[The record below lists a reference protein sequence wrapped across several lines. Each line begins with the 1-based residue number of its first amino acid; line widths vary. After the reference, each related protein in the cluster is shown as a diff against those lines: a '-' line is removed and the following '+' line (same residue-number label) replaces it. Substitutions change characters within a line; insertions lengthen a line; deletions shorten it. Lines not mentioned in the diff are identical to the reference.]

1 MAKSATV
8 PAVPAPGAA
17 DGEGRSLPLI
27 RRLMAEHAR
36 AHAGSYALA
45 LVLMAISAAASVGS
59 VALLRPVVNGMT
71 GMTVAEP
78 GAFKMLRNLA
88 VAVAVLY
95 VVRGLAT
102 CGQLILMSR
111 AGNRIVAS
119 LQRRVYDHLLHQPVR
134 FFSDRHSSELM
145 ARLAMAANG
154 ARDAV
159 QFVIN
164 SAGRDVLTVVGL
176 AGVMVY
182 NDPLMSLIAL
192 SIAPVG
198 VLMLSRLMKKVR
210 RAARRSFDGSA
221 DIMKHMGETAQGIRI
236 IKSFN
241 LEGVMRSRMAGA
253 VGEVE
258 KAANRM
264 AIGIALSSPVSETL
278 GGVAVAIIIL
288 YGGWKVAVAHSDP
301 GSFFAFMGALLSA
314 YEPAKRLGRLN
325 LDLQNSL
332 VGARLVYDLLDE
344 PLPDARD
351 ASKPDLVP
359 GPGRIT
365 LEGVSFSYRQGE
377 RVLDRIDLLAE
388 PDKTTA
394 LVGPSGGGKS
404 TIISLVQR
412 LYEPDSGAVRIDGQ
426 DVTGVNTRSLRD
438 AIAFVAQDV
447 FLFRGTI
454 RDNIALGRPG
464 ATEAE
469 IVDAARRAHAHD
481 FIMGFDQG
489 FDTEVGEQGAKL
501 SGGQRQR
508 IAIARAFLKRAS
520 IILLDEPTAALDSES
535 EREVQKALDELRVG
549 RTTVVVA
556 HRLQTIV
563 DADRICVIENGRA
576 VEYGT
581 HDELMARR
589 GSYHA
594 FFATQFGD
602 RARRIA

>member
-1 MAKSATV
+1 MRISDSAPV
-8 PAVPAPGAA
+8 DEG
-17 DGEGRSLPLI
+17 GRSLPLI
-27 RRLMAEHAR
+27 RRLLSEHAR
-36 AHAGSYALA
+36 AHMGSYALA
-45 LVLMAISAAASVGS
+45 LTLMALSAGASVVS

-71 GMTVAEP
+71 SLNVAEP
-78 GAFKMLRNLA
+78 GAFKQLRNLA
-88 VAVAVLY
+88 IAVAVLY
-95 VVRGLAT
+95 VIRGLAT

-111 AGNRIVAS
+111 AGNRIVAT
-119 LQRRVYDHLLHQPVR
+119 LQKQVYDHLLHQPVR
-134 FFSDRHSSELM
+134 FFADRHSSELM

-154 ARDAV
+154 ARDVV
-159 QFVIN
+159 QFIMA

-176 AGVMVY
+176 LIVMVY
-182 NDPLMSLIAL
+182 NDPLMALLAL

-198 VLMLSRLMKKVR
+198 VLMLSRLMKRVR

-221 DIMKHMGETAQGIRI
+221 EIMQHMGETAQGIRI
-236 IKSFN
+236 VKSFN
-241 LEGVMRSRMAGA
+241 LESLMRNRMAGA

-264 AIGIALSSPVSETL
+264 ALGIALSSPVSETL

-344 PLPDARD
+344 PLPDADDLKR
-351 ASKPDLVP
+351 PDIVQ

-365 LEGVSFSYRQGE
+365 FEGVSFSYRQGE
-377 RVLDRIDLLAE
+377 TVLDGIDLLAE

-412 LYEPDSGAVRIDGQ
+412 LYEPGAGTIRIDGQ
-426 DVTGVNTRSLRD
+426 DVSGVNMRSLRQG
-438 AIAFVAQDV
+438 IAFVAQDV

-454 RDNIALGRPG
+454 RDNIALGRPE

-469 IVDAARRAHAHD
+469 IMTAARKAHAYD
-481 FIMGFDQG
+481 FISGFDRG
-489 FDTEVGEQGAKL
+489 FDTEVGEHGAKL

-508 IAIARAFLKRAS
+508 IAIARAFLKKAS

-535 EREVQKALDELRVG
+535 EREVQKALADLRVG
-549 RTTVVVA
+549 RTTIVVA

-576 VEYGT
+576 VEFGT
-581 HDELMARR
+581 HDELMTRR
-589 GSYHA
+589 GSYHT
-594 FFATQFGD
+594 FFATQFGE
-602 RARRIA
+602 RERRIA